1 MLRVS
6 ECMKNL
12 DKTHLAAFQLI
23 SMRLPM
29 RLLFIGINVEKY
41 FNYFESH
48 FNIIVYQIII
58 STHLMRQIFFEEV
71 IAVRTFW
78 TRLPLRLKYA
88 NNYWM
93 KNFDT
98 CMFVEL
104 TMIYAKKPT
113 TCKWQ
118 IVFQCIIEFI
128 LYLLL
133 HSSTIM
139 YWNSIWLSLFYCFFL
154 QTYFLRLCDDK
165 LISFLE
171 ANFRL
176 KITNRKNS
184 WFILIKKKIIEV
196 KKNVSLPL
204 QNRTL
209 TNL

>member
-1 MLRVS
+1 MIRVS

-48 FNIIVYQIII
+48 FNIIVYQIFNTNSPDAPDIFWRSNCGANFLNATATPTEIRKQLLNEELRHLYVCWTHHDICQETHNLQMTDCI
-58 STHLMRQIFFEEV
+58 SVHHWVHFVSFASFL
-71 IAVRTFW
+71 
-78 TRLPLRLKYA
+78 
-88 NNYWM
+88 NNYVL
-93 KNFDT
+93 KFY
-98 CMFVEL
+98 L
-104 TMIYAKKPT
+104 
-113 TCKWQ
+113 
-118 IVFQCIIEFI
+118 IV
-128 LYLLL
+128 
-133 HSSTIM
+133 T
-139 YWNSIWLSLFYCFFL
+139 FYCFFL

-196 KKNVSLPL
+196 KKKRVTS
-204 QNRTL
+204 TSESHFD
-209 TNL
+209 